1 LRVFFLKDAFYDL
14 VQKYGII
21 CYTIDLLKQRLQ
33 LVLMQ
38 HNKNAW
44 QKFRGK
50 SKPRKSN
57 VYLAGEMLQKC
68 K

>member
-1 LRVFFLKDAFYDL
+1 LKDAFYDL

-44 QKFRGK
+44 QKFRGNQSLGK
-50 SKPRKSN
+50 
-57 VYLAGEMLQKC
+57 AMFI
-68 K
+68 